1 MFQKLFV
8 TLPHPRKDDGE
19 TFRCCPRAQGL
30 KYYIHKIIITEATM
44 NIEKLIKILNTSS
57 PSGCERE
64 SIEFVRK
71 ELYGICRSE
80 TDSMGNLY
88 LYQGANSGLKIMITA
103 HADEVGF
110 QITDINDDGFVYF
123 RKTVGLDVQTIPG
136 TMVTAV
142 TKNGTIDGVIG
153 KRPPHVLS
161 PEEKNKLPNIEN
173 LWIDFG
179 FMSKSEALSKIEVGD
194 YIVARSCAFLSNN
207 GRRVISKGLDNKIS
221 LFILIE
227 LFKLLS
233 RTPLPVQI
241 IGVATTQEELGC
253 RGSIISANKICPDV
267 AFCLDVGIA
276 TDTPNWP
283 SHQYGSFSLGK
294 GVGII
299 RNADNNEILTQVLA
313 NTALKHDI
321 PFQYTTGFKPS
332 GGTEA
337 KIIQQSYRGIPT
349 ANISIPNRYMHSV
362 VEMCDLQDVEGA
374 IRLLEKGIEAISHF
388 TPSDFYLFK

>member
-1 MFQKLFV
+1 MNVETLLKL
-8 TLPHPRKDDGE
+8 
-19 TFRCCPRAQGL
+19 
-30 KYYIHKIIITEATM
+30 
-44 NIEKLIKILNTSS
+44 LNTYS

-71 ELYGICRSE
+71 ELCGICRTE

-88 LYQGANSGLKIMITA
+88 LYHGAKSGLKIMVMA

-110 QITDINDDGFVYF
+110 QITDIDDDGFVFF
-123 RKTVGLDVQTIPG
+123 RKIVGLDVQTIPG

-153 KRPPHVLS
+153 KRPSHVLS
-161 PEEKNKLPNIEN
+161 IEEKNKLPSIEH

-179 FMSKSEALSKIEVGD
+179 FTSKSEALSKIEIGD
-194 YIVARSCAFLSNN
+194 YIAARSCAFLTDN
-207 GRRVISKGLDNKIS
+207 GRRIISKGLDNKIS
-221 LFILIE
+221 LFVLIE
-227 LFKLLS
+227 LFKLLGK
-233 RTPLPVQI
+233 TPLPVQI

-276 TDTPNWP
+276 TDTPNWQ
-283 SHQYGSFSLGK
+283 SHQYGNFSLGK
-294 GVGII
+294 GVGIT
-299 RNADNNEILTQVLA
+299 RNADNNEILIHVLEK
-313 NTALKHDI
+313 TALKNNI
-321 PFQYTTGFKPS
+321 PFQYTIGFKPS

-337 KIIQQSYRGIPT
+337 KIIQQTCYGIPT

-362 VEMCDLQDVEGA
+362 VEMCDLQDVESA
-374 IRLLEKGIEAISHF
+374 ICLLEKGIETVCKF
-388 TPSDFYLFK
+388 TPSDFNLFK